1 MSGFR
6 GRGGGGDRGGGR
18 GGRGG
23 FRGGRGGFGGGPR
36 EPEAPPATVVEL
48 GEFVHACEG
57 EMVCKNI
64 NEKVRRGAGIFIK
77 ALAALEGLETPHWVC
92 WPWESL
98 CVYLCAPPPP
108 PLEHTCLGEKQQWRG
123 DPDRKHNWVN
133 AVQLYALQSP

>member
-1 MSGFR
+1 MLAPTTFHSQTMSGFR

-64 NEKVRRGAGIFIK
+64 NEKVRKGAGILLK
-77 ALAALEGLETPHWVC
+77 HLLLWRAWRHHTGYAGLGSPSVC
-92 WPWESL
+92 T
-98 CVYLCAPPPP
+98 CV
-108 PLEHTCLGEKQQWRG
+108 R
-123 DPDRKHNWVN
+123 RRRR
-133 AVQLYALQSP
+133 